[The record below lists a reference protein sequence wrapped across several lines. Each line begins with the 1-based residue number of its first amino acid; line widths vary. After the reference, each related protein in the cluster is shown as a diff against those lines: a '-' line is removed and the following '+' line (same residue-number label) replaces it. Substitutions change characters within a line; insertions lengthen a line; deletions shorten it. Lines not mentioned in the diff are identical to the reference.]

1 MATPKHMMLSLT
13 LACAVMTTT
22 PVMASIKTQD
32 IRHAD
37 LDLSSAEG
45 RALLQTRIRQ
55 AVLQVCGSPRR
66 TSILENQSQRN
77 CEKAAYL
84 KADLASERVV
94 AAYMEK
100 RGLSLDSTASVTSG

>member
-1 MATPKHMMLSLT
+1 
-13 LACAVMTTT
+13 
-22 PVMASIKTQD
+22 
-32 IRHAD
+32 
-37 LDLSSAEG
+37 
-45 RALLQTRIRQ
+45 
-55 AVLQVCGSPRR
+55 
-66 TSILENQSQRN
+66 LENQSQRN

>member
-1 MATPKHMMLSLT
+1 MASPKHMILSLI
-13 LACAVMTTT
+13 LACAAMTTT

-37 LDLSSAEG
+37 LDLSSVEG
-45 RALLQTRIRQ
+45 RALLQTRIRK

-66 TSILENQSQRN
+66 TSIVENQSQRN

-84 KADLASERVV
+84 KAGSASERVV

-100 RGLSLDSTASVTSG
+100 RGLALDSTASVTSD

>member
-1 MATPKHMMLSLT
+1 MATPKHMILSLT

-22 PVMASIKTQD
+22 PAMANIKTQD

-84 KADLASERVV
+84 KAGSASERVV
-94 AAYMEK
+94 AAYLEK
-100 RGLSLDSTASVTSG
+100 RGLALDSRASVATN

>member
-13 LACAVMTTT
+13 LACAAMTTT

-55 AVLQVCGSPRR
+55 AVLQVCGSPPR